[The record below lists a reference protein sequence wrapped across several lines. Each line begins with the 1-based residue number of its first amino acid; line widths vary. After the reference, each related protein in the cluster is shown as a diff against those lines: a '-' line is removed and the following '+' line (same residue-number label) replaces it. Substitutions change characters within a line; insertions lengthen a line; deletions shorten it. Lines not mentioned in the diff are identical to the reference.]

1 MPLNTFKQ
9 NIKEFFKV
17 PPFQTDDIY
26 EESKY
31 ILTCKL
37 FTYLTLAMF
46 FISLLNTINFTP
58 SKLLPGAIVGIVCVF
73 ANLYLK
79 KTGNYKA
86 TAIIANIIGAILL
99 IISLH
104 LNPQN
109 PHVVE
114 GLWMINNIYFVF
126 LTLGK
131 KLGAVFTLFHGFN
144 LSLYYLYYYS
154 FIDHSIIKS
163 IEQNTQS
170 DIIGIC
176 ISILL
181 AFLTFIYF
189 NWLAISTNMLASKK
203 IEVASNILKNQF
215 ETISKQNEEKSVM
228 LKEIHHRVKNNL
240 QLIIS
245 LLRLQSREFTNS
257 ETIAQFDDA
266 VNRIVTISL
275 VHEKMYQ
282 TEDFS
287 QLDLQEYFSSLGN
300 DMIHSHR
307 ESHQIEFQLFFEV
320 EKIKLK
326 PIVPIALIFNEL
338 ISNSLKH
345 GKKEGERLIIQF
357 HMKNIENGNLD
368 FTYSDNGIWKKPSR
382 ENSFGLELIE
392 ALSQQIEAAMTFSSS
407 PKTVF
412 HFTMKNPSDK
422 VYVGQ

>member
-1 MPLNTFKQ
+1 MPFTTLKK
-9 NIKEFFKV
+9 NIKDFFKV
-17 PPFQTDDIY
+17 PSLQTEDIY

-37 FTYLTLAMF
+37 FGYLSVALF
-46 FISLLNTINFTP
+46 LISVVNVINFTP
-58 SKLLPGAIVGIVCVF
+58 TKLIPSGLVSIACFISFNFI
-73 ANLYLK
+73 K
-79 KTGNYKA
+79 KTGNYFSPSL
-86 TAIIANIIGAILL
+86 ISNIIGAVLL
-99 IISLH
+99 IVSLH
-104 LNPQN
+104 SNPQN
-109 PHVVE
+109 PHIIE
-114 GLWMINNIYFVF
+114 GLWMINSSFFVF

-131 KLGAVFTLFHGFN
+131 KYGLIFTLFHAVN
-144 LSLYYLYYYS
+144 LVFYYFFYTEYQVIYRYHNPND
-154 FIDHSIIKS
+154 F
-163 IEQNTQS
+163 Q

-176 ISILL
+176 ISITI

-189 NWLAISTNMLASKK
+189 NWITISTNILASKK
-203 IEVASNILKNQF
+203 LEIAANVLKNQF

-245 LLRLQSREFTNS
+245 LLRLQSREFSNP
-257 ETIAQFDDA
+257 ETIAQFEDA

-287 QLDLQEYFSSLGN
+287 QLDLQEYFNSLGN
-300 DMIHSHR
+300 DMLHSHM
-307 ESHQIEFQLFFEV
+307 ESNQIELHLNFEV

-345 GKKEGERLIIQF
+345 GKIPGQKLIISF
-357 HMKNIENGNLD
+357 LMKTNENNDLE
-368 FTYSDNGIWKKPSR
+368 FTYSDNGSWKIPSKK
-382 ENSFGLELIE
+382 NSFGLELID
-392 ALSQQIEAAMTFSSS
+392 AFTQQIEATMTFSSS
-407 PKTVF
+407 PKTEF
-412 HFTMKNPSDK
+412 HFNMKNPSNK